1 VPLVWFVLPLLSA
14 RVRQR
19 VIAAGTF
26 DPNFARNR
34 TLLALLERAG
44 YEVVTCQVDLWG
56 ADRYEIPNRRKIGVV
71 LRAISAYPRLVWRFL
86 RAPRGD
92 VVLVMYPGWFDMLV
106 LSLLARARRM
116 PVVFDIFISLYDT
129 VVSDRKLASARS
141 VLGRT
146 CRLVDRLSI
155 RSAQRVIADT
165 PSHAD
170 FFAALAN
177 ISRAHVGV
185 VWVGAQDNVFTPRT
199 GTAPRSDLVIFYGT
213 YVALHGLPTII
224 AAAKLLEADGIRFRI
239 IGSGQEQTSVDRLMR
254 ELQPSNVEL
263 VEPMPLEALPDEI
276 AAATLC
282 LGIFG
287 TSDKAHRVV
296 PNKLYECVAIGRPV
310 VTADTEGVRSAFSDE
325 EVAFVA
331 AGDPE
336 ALAKEVK
343 RLMADAPTRE
353 SMARAAHE
361 RYVREYSEGPLSH
374 LLDAEIRSVSAPRVR
389 R

>member
-1 VPLVWFVLPLLSA
+1 MVSFVVPLLSA

-26 DPNFARNR
+26 DPNLARNR

-44 YEVVTCQVDLWG
+44 YEVVMCRVDLWG
-56 ADRYEIPNRRKIGVV
+56 ADRYEIPNQRKLGVV

-106 LSLLARARRM
+106 LSLLARARRT

-129 VVSDRKLASARS
+129 VVSDRKLVSARS
-141 VLGRT
+141 LLGRT

-155 RSAQRVIADT
+155 RCAQRVIADT
-165 PSHAD
+165 PGHAD
-170 FFAALAN
+170 FFAALADVP
-177 ISRAHVGV
+177 RAHVGV
-185 VWVGAQDNVFTPRT
+185 VWVGAQDDVFTPRP
-199 GTAPRSDLVIFYGT
+199 GTAPRSDLVLFYGT

-224 AAAKLLEADGIRFRI
+224 AAAKLLEADDSRFRI
-239 IGSGQEQTSVDRLMR
+239 IGTGQEQTTVDRLMQ

-263 VEPMPLEALPDEI
+263 VERIPLEALPDEI

-287 TSDKAHRVV
+287 TSDKAGRVV
-296 PNKLYECVAIGRPV
+296 PNKLYECVAVGRPV
-310 VTADTEGVRSAFSDE
+310 VTADTDGVRSAFSDD
-325 EVAFVA
+325 EVAFVP

-343 RLMADAPTRE
+343 RLMDDAPTRE
-353 SMARAAHE
+353 SMARAAHR
-361 RYVREYSEGPLSH
+361 RYVREYSEEPLSQ
-374 LLDAEIRSVSAPRVR
+374 LLDAEIRSVSASRLR